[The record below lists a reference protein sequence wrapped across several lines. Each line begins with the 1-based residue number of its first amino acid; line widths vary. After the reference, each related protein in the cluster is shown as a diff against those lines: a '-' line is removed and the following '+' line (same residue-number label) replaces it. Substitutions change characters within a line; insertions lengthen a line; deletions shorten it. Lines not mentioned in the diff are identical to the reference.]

1 MTLPT
6 CASPRS
12 TRISVR
18 PRTSRRCSASLL
30 PPRTMKKCRQGRR
43 RPLPKTKSKP
53 HINPM
58 SASDEDHMAQALQL
72 ARRGLGLTWPNPS
85 VGALVVA
92 PSGEILGRGTTAP
105 GGRPHAE
112 AIALD
117 RAGDKARGATIYV
130 TLEPC
135 VHEGRGM
142 ACADAIVR
150 AKLARAVVA
159 IRDPDPRTSGRG
171 IERLRAAG
179 IEVEK
184 GVLADEAA
192 EVALGHFL
200 RVTEDR
206 PSVTLKLAVGADGLM
221 PRGNGAPVWIT
232 GPEARAH
239 AHLLRARND
248 AILVGRGTVMADNPS
263 LTCRLPGMDCR
274 SPVRVILD
282 RRLRT
287 PTDARL
293 FEDEMVPVWF
303 ICAADE
309 SEANASAL
317 QELGAEIIPVAI
329 DSHGHPAIREAL
341 DQLARRGITRLLV
354 EGGPSVAHVVL
365 DADLVDEAV
374 IYQGS
379 TPAGSDG
386 LLPFVGEGLDRLTDS

>member
-1 MTLPT
+1 MIESDDSHMT
-6 CASPRS
+6 
-12 TRISVR
+12 
-18 PRTSRRCSASLL
+18 
-30 PPRTMKKCRQGRR
+30 
-43 RPLPKTKSKP
+43 
-53 HINPM
+53 
-58 SASDEDHMAQALQL
+58 QALAL
-72 ARRGLGLTWPNPS
+72 ARRGLGTTWPNPS
-85 VGALVVA
+85 VGCVVVSA
-92 PSGEILGRGTTAP
+92 TGEIVGRGVTAP

-112 AIALD
+112 AVALQ
-117 RAGDKARGATIYV
+117 RAGTAAEDATIYV

-135 VHEGRGM
+135 AHEGRGA
-142 ACADAIVR
+142 ACADGIAAIRPKRV
-150 AKLARAVVA
+150 VVA
-159 IRDPDPRTSGRG
+159 MGDPDPRTAGDG
-171 IERLRAAG
+171 IARLRAAG
-179 IEVEK
+179 IEVTE
-184 GVLADEAA
+184 GVLHDEAY
-192 EVALGHFL
+192 EVTLGHVL
-200 RVTEDR
+200 RVTEGR
-206 PSVTLKLAVGADGLM
+206 PAVTLKLALGSDGRV
-221 PRGNGAPVWIT
+221 PKGEGGAPTWIT
-232 GPEARAH
+232 GDLARAH
-239 AHLLRARND
+239 AHLLRARSD
-248 AILVGRGTVMADNPS
+248 AIMVGRGTIMADNPS

-354 EGGPSVAHVVL
+354 EGGPSVAHVML

-386 LLPFVGEGLDRLTDS
+386 LLPFAGEGLDRLTESGHFTQTQERTFGPDRMTWWHRQRRCSPALSPT